1 MLRFGNFR
9 ENEKNYQRQVH
20 DFSSDVNK
28 PVGPAC
34 QGGELS
40 LCQHRLFHL
49 TEPGVGA
56 CAGTLNNFFSATLHF
71 KQDKTCLELSVK
83 RCVYVS

>member
-9 ENEKNYQRQVH
+9 ENENNQRQVH

-28 PVGPAC
+28 PVAPAS
-34 QGGELS
+34 QGGELP

-49 TEPGVGA
+49 TKPGAGAVQEP
-56 CAGTLNNFFSATLHF
+56 
-71 KQDKTCLELSVK
+71 
-83 RCVYVS
+83 